1 MPVRGMSDKIDQFS
15 LVPFS
20 DCFGLDKKLFHIR

>member
-1 MPVRGMSDKIDQFS
+1 MPVSWTLDKIDQFS

-20 DCFGLDKKLFHIR
+20 DCFGLDKKNCFT